1 LNAEDDLMAATT
13 TRTGTDWLADA
24 LLDLAPGQRVY
35 ATGIPWAVY
44 TRLANLRDERRP
56 GVKITF
62 DGGRIEL
69 MSPKFRHE
77 QPSRLLS
84 LVITVLAEEMG
95 MQLVGTQSTTFRQEQ
110 TEHGLEPDQCFY
122 IAHAR
127 DLIGVDD
134 IDLSIHPPPDL
145 AVEVD
150 LSHSTVSKEAIYAPM
165 GVPELWR
172 HDDDEVTIRHLR
184 ADGTYQTVGRSLAF
198 PPVTAA
204 DLTKLLGDGRTEDE
218 IAFVR
223 RCRAWAKTLVP
234 PTANP

>member
-1 LNAEDDLMAATT
+1 MAATT

-35 ATGIPWAVY
+35 ATGIPWAAY
-44 TRLANLRDERRP
+44 TRLADLRDDRRP

-84 LVITVLAEEMG
+84 HVVIALAEAFG
-95 MQLVGTQSTTFRQEQ
+95 LLVVGARSTTFRQEQ
-110 TEHGLEPDQCFY
+110 TEQGLEPDECFY

-127 DLIGVDD
+127 DLVGVDD

-145 AVEVD
+145 AIEVD
-150 LSHSTVSKEAIYAPM
+150 LSSSSVSKEAIYAPM

-172 HDDDEVTIRHLR
+172 HDDDEVTIRQLG
-184 ADGTYQTVGRSLAF
+184 ADRTYHAVGHSLAF
-198 PPVTAA
+198 PSITAA
-204 DLTKLLGDGRTEDE
+204 DLTQLLAAGRAEDE

-234 PTANP
+234 PAANP